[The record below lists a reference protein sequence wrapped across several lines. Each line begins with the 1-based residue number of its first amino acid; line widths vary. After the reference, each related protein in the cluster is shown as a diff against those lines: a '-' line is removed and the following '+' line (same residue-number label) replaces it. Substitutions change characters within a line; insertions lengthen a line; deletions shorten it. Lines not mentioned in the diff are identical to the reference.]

1 MDSREKHS
9 CRSAVAHEMISE
21 CLQVFNIDLTAKF
34 STVMLDSH
42 AAGQAT
48 VGVELRPGALVGRD
62 LPHLERKKSS
72 TSFMSMTRV
81 QNEMGTAQG
90 IDARRKDL
98 PRCAMTIMV
107 SDC

>member
-1 MDSREKHS
+1 MLLARRLLEWN
-9 CRSAVAHEMISE
+9 
-21 CLQVFNIDLTAKF
+21 FDLEH
-34 STVMLDSH
+34 L
-42 AAGQAT
+42 
-48 VGVELRPGALVGRD
+48 LVGTYRTWS
-62 LPHLERKKSS
+62 ETFSS

-81 QNEMGTAQG
+81 QNEKGTARG